1 MDSHDSWLKI
11 WLSANDLKKSGEYR
25 SPGPLHVYTMTA
37 DGSSP
42 QFSGQLS
49 AWADLSKRLQRTKV
63 HMGIVA
69 VEQDPQIGSFQ
80 YPGVTIALESPMG
93 GTMIAMQVMNMLSKL
108 GVGGVLAGKEQG
120 GRFGVLRIIM
130 APRWYAKTHD
140 ELFGLDWSTVP
151 NHPVICDEAKLAWAK
166 GMHAVLR
173 TVLNDIPKMFID
185 TVEFGVFDVVDWL
198 HDLGPRESTYLYEAK
213 PTQLSWALYNLG
225 SWDLDLES
233 SRVPRPFD
241 EGEILKTI
249 FDELE
254 EEVTPEWLNM
264 ELSSPHCLVMHVSG
278 RATYY
283 PNIDILIFLLRK
295 QSDGRVRLTV
305 VEISP
310 HRVATRDDCYEV
322 NPEIFKWS
330 GINPD
335 SVSDLEKVFAKL
347 VDEVGDLHKPG
358 MLHLPRSDIK
368 ESAYRKILID
378 WFQKSPST
386 RGIYELLSDYDLRL
400 ITPLFRPN
408 FNWRLVDQRELNKK
422 EATELFGWINT
433 EEQRVLEGQM
443 LLSDWRD
450 RWRAPGFTHDEVLA
464 LLKRLGL
471 KTWNGDKLS

>member
-1 MDSHDSWLKI
+1 MDSHDTWLKF

-49 AWADLSKRLQRTKV
+49 AWSDLSKRLQRSKV
-63 HMGIVA
+63 QMGLVA
-69 VEQDPQIGSFQ
+69 VEQNPEFGSFK

-93 GTMIAMQVMNMLSKL
+93 GAMIAMQVMDMLSKL

-120 GRFGVLRIIM
+120 GRFGVLRIMM
-130 APRWYAKTHD
+130 APRWYTKTGD
-140 ELFGLDWSTVP
+140 ELFGLDWGKVP
-151 NHPVICDEAKLAWAK
+151 NEPVICEEAKMAWAK
-166 GMHAVLR
+166 GMHTALR

-185 TVEFGVFDVVDWL
+185 TVDFGVFDIVDWL
-198 HDLGPRESTYLYEAK
+198 HDLGPRETTYLYEAK
-213 PTQLSWALYNLG
+213 PAQLSQALYNLG
-225 SWDLDLES
+225 SWDLDIES

-241 EGEILKTI
+241 EDEILKTI

-254 EEVTPEWLNM
+254 DEVTPEWLNN

-283 PNIDILIFLLRK
+283 PYIDILILLLKK
-295 QSDGRVRLTV
+295 QSDGRVRITV
-305 VEISP
+305 VQISP
-310 HRVATRDDCYEV
+310 HRAATRCDCYEV
-322 NPEIFKWS
+322 NPEIFKWP
-330 GINPD
+330 IAN
-335 SVSDLEKVFAKL
+335 SDKVEDLDKVFAKL
-347 VDEVGDLHKPG
+347 IDEVGFLYKPG
-358 MLHLPRSDIK
+358 MLHLPRSVIK

-408 FNWRLVDQRELNKK
+408 FNWRLYEQTELNKK
-422 EATELFGWINT
+422 EATELFHWINT

-443 LLSDWRD
+443 LLYNWEE
-450 RWRAPGFTHDEVLA
+450 RWRAPGFTHDEALA

-471 KTWNGDKLS
+471 KTWDGDKLS